1 MARSVVG
8 NPAPCLLIFFSFKG
22 RLAQSVEHCVHTA
35 GVTGSSPVAPIH
47 FTYASD
53 RTRELLV
60 MMRRPTKVISRKA
73 DSVRIIK
80 ITGRLDPGDGPD
92 QLFDM
97 VQSFVEEDETQFLLD
112 LRSVTYISSTGVG
125 SLIKSYRSVL
135 KQKGQ
140 LKLLSPSQSVRN
152 ILAISKLDGVFEIFS
167 DEKEALTSFK

>member
-1 MARSVVG
+1 
-8 NPAPCLLIFFSFKG
+8 
-22 RLAQSVEHCVHTA
+22 
-35 GVTGSSPVAPIH
+35 
-47 FTYASD
+47 
-53 RTRELLV
+53 
-60 MMRRPTKVISRKA
+60 VISRKT

-97 VQSFVEEDETQFLLD
+97 VQGFVEEEETNFLID

-167 DEKEALTSFK
+167 DEKEALASFK